1 MSVEHIY
8 HLDQRIGSIEDPL
21 QSVAGTNAATM
32 SLWIPSERVG
42 LHWIDIPSAPQR
54 KWAELIPW
62 VLEDRIL
69 QPIEEMHF
77 VVSGRSNN
85 QLQILAVSRQDME
98 EWRRVAD
105 NAGVA
110 AIAMVPDFMALQWEP
125 GIISVGW
132 REGMLLV
139 RQSQNT
145 GFAAEPNIGWG
156 ILESLMQDS
165 NQAPR
170 LSISLPDVD
179 MVPKQLAVDAD
190 INSSVVDW
198 HFSHFDSS
206 LNLMTGAFKPTPK
219 QTMLSFWWPAAAAAC
234 LLLALWVGYLQT
246 ANRALESEVLGLQQN
261 VLANYTRLF
270 SGSKPSLQTLKATA
284 ENQVNQLFKQQ
295 QSLQGQPMAAL
306 LALDKIMAG
315 CQCELE
321 GFSANQDVLNLTL
334 RGGAALA
341 EKSLAIKGYQLSL
354 NQDKTAGPEIF
365 LLSVTESTNQGSGR

>member
-8 HLDQRIGSIEDPL
+8 NLDQRVGSVEDPL
-21 QSVAGTNAATM
+21 HSVAGTNTEMM

-42 LHWIDIPSAPQR
+42 LHWVDIPSAPQR

-77 VVSGRSNN
+77 VVAGRSNS
-85 QLQILAVSRQDME
+85 QLQILAVSHQDMK
-98 EWRRVAD
+98 EWRRIAD
-105 NAGVA
+105 NAGVT
-110 AIAMVPDFMALQWEP
+110 AIAMVPDFMALHWEP

-145 GFAAEPNIGWG
+145 GFAAEPNVGWT
-156 ILESLMQDS
+156 ILESLVQDS

-170 LSISLPDVD
+170 LSLSLPDLN
-179 MVPKQLAVDAD
+179 MVPKQLTQDAN
-190 INSSVVDW
+190 INSSVIDW
-198 HFSHFDSS
+198 HFSYFDPS
-206 LNLMTGAFKPTPK
+206 LNLMTGAFKPAPK
-219 QTMLSFWWPAAAAAC
+219 QTVLSFWWPVAAAAC

-246 ANRALESEVLGLQQN
+246 ANRALEFEVVDLQQN

-270 SGSKPSLQTLKATA
+270 SGSKPSLQTLKATG
-284 ENQVNQLFKQQ
+284 ESQVDQLFKQQ

-321 GFSANQDVLNLTL
+321 GFSANQDGLNLTL
-334 RGGAALA
+334 RGGAELA
-341 EKSLAIKGYQLSL
+341 KKSLAMKGYQFSL
-354 NQDKTAGPEIF
+354 NQDKAAGSDIF
-365 LLSVTESTNQGSGR
+365 LLSVTGLKNQGSGR